1 MKVTVV
7 DEVYD
12 SYNLPMGTF
21 IFAKEPDSEPDCWW
35 NTPPLGPLRSLGMI
49 LKCSPSDGKCS
60 PSDGHSTQSCYT
72 ILFADGSVHVEFEN
86 YVANY
91 YNWELRIK

>member
-12 SYNLPMGTF
+12 SYNLPIGTL
-21 IFAKEPDSEPDCWW
+21 IFANEPDSEPDCWW

-49 LKCSPSDGKCS
+49 LKCS

-91 YNWELRIK
+91 YDWELRIK